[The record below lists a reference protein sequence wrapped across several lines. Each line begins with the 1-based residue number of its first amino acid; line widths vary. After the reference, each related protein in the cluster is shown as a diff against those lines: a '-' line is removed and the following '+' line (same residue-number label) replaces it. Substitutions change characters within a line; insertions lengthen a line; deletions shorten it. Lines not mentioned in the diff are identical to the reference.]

1 MSFSVK
7 SEIFENYTK
16 LVLEGAL
23 DSSTAPQFNEE
34 VQKIIPQNPK
44 ELVLDVEKL
53 DFMASAGLRV
63 IIFAKQKLGTA
74 VSLVMVKPQEQLIET
89 LKMTGLIHSVVIT
102 EKYPE

>member
-7 SEIFENYTK
+7 TEIFENYTK

-34 VQKIIPQNPK
+34 VQKIIPQNPQI
-44 ELVLDVEKL
+44 LVLDVEKL

-63 IIFAKQKLGTA
+63 LIFAKQKLGA
-74 VSLVMVKPQEQLIET
+74 VAKLFLVKPQEQLVET
-89 LKMTGLIHSVVIT
+89 LKMTGLIFSVNIVDT
-102 EKYPE
+102 YPE